1 MMKRRLLARTGIATA
16 RFAISVKAAYSRLL
30 LLEKIAR
37 IFTHGTAEGTHLSKA
52 AAAAAAA
59 SSSSARQLE

>member
-37 IFTHGTAEGTHLSKA
+37 IFTHGTAEG
-52 AAAAAAA
+52 
-59 SSSSARQLE
+59 QG